1 MKSSRLTY
9 VEPHATRGPICGLS
23 LGALPSSSDSQ
34 LPVQIAEYPLMAKRM
49 KYHPHGS
56 VLFCTFSLEE
66 GLLLLANPLCQAIV
80 KSCLARAREL
90 YPVRLCHIIVEA
102 THIHLVLVV
111 IDPDHVEAFFRYFK
125 TESAHMINGLL
136 GRIKR
141 TVWCEGYDSPIV
153 LTPTR
158 ALMAIA
164 YLYANPAKD
173 NLEISIDRYPGFST
187 WKMFQS
193 GRLTRQWKR
202 LRRPQFVP
210 ITRDANNPRGYA
222 KIAQRVVDQ
231 AEEAHTFIL
240 EPNAWMESF
249 GYHSPEQQQQLN
261 EQLVARIRLLEKR
274 AEIKRVSEGRRVF
287 GRDRLIAQVFDTS
300 YRPKRS
306 GRRMWCLSEKRS
318 VRKGFINFFKALMQR
333 ARAVRGRWKLG
344 DVTVPYPPGLYPPS
358 MPKLANV
365 FGR

>member
-1 MKSSRLTY
+1 MNQK
-9 VEPHATRGPICGLS
+9 
-23 LGALPSSSDSQ
+23 
-34 LPVQIAEYPLMAKRM
+34 M

-56 VLFCTFSLEE
+56 VLFCTLSLEE

-80 KSCLARAREL
+80 KSCLAAAKEL
-90 YPVRLCHIIVEA
+90 YPVRICHMIVEG

-111 IDPDHVEAFFRYFK
+111 IDPDDVNAFMRHFK

-136 GRIKR
+136 GRNKR
-141 TVWCEGYDSPIV
+141 TLWCEGYDSPIV

-173 NLEISIDRYPGFST
+173 NLETSIERYPGFST
-187 WKMFQS
+187 WKMFKS

-202 LRRPQFVP
+202 LRRPQFTP
-210 ITRDANNPRGYA
+210 ITRDANNPRGYTKLA
-222 KIAQRVVDQ
+222 GELLDASDEVQ
-231 AEEAHTFIL
+231 TFTL
-240 EPNAWMESF
+240 EPNAWMASF
-249 GYHSPEQQQQLN
+249 GYHSPEEQQKLN
-261 EQLVARIRLLEKR
+261 EQLVAHIILLEERAEKKR
-274 AEIKRVSEGRRVF
+274 AHERKRVM

-300 YRPKRS
+300 YRPQRS
-306 GRRMWCLSEKRS
+306 GRRTWCLSEKRS
-318 VRKGFINFFKALMQR
+318 VRLEFIRFFKALMQK
-333 ARAVRGRWKLG
+333 ARVVLDRWKLG

-365 FGR
+365 LAS

>member
-1 MKSSRLTY
+1 MS
-9 VEPHATRGPICGLS
+9 
-23 LGALPSSSDSQ
+23 
-34 LPVQIAEYPLMAKRM
+34 KRM

-80 KSCLARAREL
+80 KSCLARACEL
-90 YPVRLCHIIVEA
+90 YPVRICHIIVES

-111 IDPDHVEAFFRYFK
+111 TNPDDVNAFFRYFK

-136 GRIKR
+136 GRDKR
-141 TVWCEGYDSPIV
+141 TLWCEGYDSPVV
-153 LTPTR
+153 LTLTR
-158 ALMAIA
+158 ALIAIA

-173 NLEISIDRYPGFST
+173 NLETSIDRYPGFSS

-193 GRLTRQWKR
+193 GKLVRHWKR
-202 LRRPQFVP
+202 LRRPQFRP
-210 ITRDANNPRGYA
+210 ITRDANNLRGYT
-222 KIAQRVVDQ
+222 KL
-231 AEEAHTFIL
+231 AEELVRVSDEVKTFTL

-249 GYHSPEQQQQLN
+249 GYNSPEQQQKLN
-261 EQLVARIRLLEKR
+261 EKLIARIRLLEER
-274 AEIKRVSEGRRVF
+274 AEKKRVKEKKQVM
-287 GRDRLIAQVFDTS
+287 GRDRLKAQVFDTS

-318 VRKGFINFFKALMQR
+318 VRVKFIKFFRALMQK
-333 ARAVRGRWKLG
+333 ARAVRERWRLG
-344 DVTVPYPPGLYPPS
+344 EVMVPYPPGLYPPS

-365 FGR
+365 LGR